1 MKNKK
6 RSPHKWRRAEY
17 QEWEMVYKVS
27 AHSGLTIRAIPDT
40 KATDNPARVFEA
52 AKDFAQCKYPFQS
65 VDSSPVLFIRL
76 IGDDSTRYGWVSGDL
91 VRIYLGGYN
100 KV

>member
-6 RSPHKWRRAEY
+6 KSPHKWRSAEY
-17 QEWEMVYKVS
+17 QEWEVVFKVS
-27 AHSGLTIRAIPDT
+27 TYSGLTVKAIPDT
-40 KATDNPARVFEA
+40 KATDPVSRVFEA
-52 AKDFAQCKYPFQS
+52 AKDFLQRTYPFQF
-65 VDSSPVLFIRL
+65 VETTPVLYIRL
-76 IGDDSTRYGWVSGDL
+76 IGDDSTKYGWVSGDL